1 MKVIGPFSPPH
12 HSSFLLGACASHPYH
27 PHVWGEW
34 SFFSDKANSCNI
46 EALLSAGDLVLV
58 WLCFNSWSLLSDFLK
73 RHYLFL
79 TCSILCL
86 LDLWNF
92 SLVPGF
98 ETVTLFFFN
107 PGMCS
112 SACVFIFYAACYI
125 SHLQVTRM
133 TGLFVSFGKKH
144 QYDLHVAGEEWGLAL
159 ENWASVTR
167 GCER

>member
-98 ETVTLFFFN
+98 ETVTLFFLTQV
-107 PGMCS
+107 
-112 SACVFIFYAACYI
+112 CVLQLVSLSFMLPVIFLI
-125 SHLQVTRM
+125 SKW
-133 TGLFVSFGKKH
+133 FGW
-144 QYDLHVAGEEWGLAL
+144 LGFLLAL
-159 ENWASVTR
+159 GKSINMTCMWLEKSGA
-167 GCER
+167 